1 MNPIKI
7 VILVLSPLVIVCFVL
22 NFVFEKGCFNCYPT
36 IFSYVAQL
44 FMYIGSIIL
53 IVAASCE
60 LSNNAYRN
68 ALALLYIGDIFS
80 LGSIFAFAFWPIRI
94 GSYYYSAGIFNWAAL
109 VSVLIIT
116 PLIVLVHVYLCK
128 NSSKNIAIP
137 SKDTPLQPTYQQY

>member
-22 NFVFEKGCFNCYPT
+22 NFVFEYPYFNSFPC

-116 PLIVLVHVYLCK
+116 PLIVLVHVYLCQ
-128 NSSKNIAIP
+128 NSSQNIAIP
-137 SKDTPLQPTYQQY
+137 SKDTPLQPSYQQY